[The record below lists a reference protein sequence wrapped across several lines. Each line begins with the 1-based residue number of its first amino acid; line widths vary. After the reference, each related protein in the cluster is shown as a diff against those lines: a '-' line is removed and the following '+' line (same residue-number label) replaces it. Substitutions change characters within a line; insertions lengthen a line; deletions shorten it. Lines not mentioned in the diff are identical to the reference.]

1 MEHKGGR
8 IKDHIRREEPQGQ
21 DDWIDVEW
29 LDDDEDLDSRPDAAS
44 GEQGG
49 AQDKS
54 EEEPFEIE
62 DWRDEENWNLEKKEE
77 TPKSEPA
84 KDPSAKRKNT
94 GARSTD
100 GQNPQKTGEK
110 SASERQPQRRQTR
123 AGATG
128 SGQTEEKEIRLSG
141 PPGESS
147 RTCGR
152 KSRKD
157 SRKSSRKGNFHCAEM
172 WMFCRDGCDCSG
184 IVAGIL
190 G

>member
-62 DWRDEENWNLEKKEE
+62 DWRDEENWNLDRKEE
-77 TPKSEPA
+77 SPKEEPA
-84 KDPSAKRKNT
+84 QNADQKRPGTVPEQEHPEADRQRAARHARVVRVRVRRERSGRSRDRAAEKMAESRRESRLSPSRQGSVPKTAGN
-94 GARSTD
+94 RS
-100 GQNPQKTGEK
+100 
-110 SASERQPQRRQTR
+110 
-123 AGATG
+123 
-128 SGQTEEKEIRLSG
+128 KEIR
-141 PPGESS
+141 
-147 RTCGR
+147 TDKKR
-152 KSRKD
+152 KSQDRQPV
-157 SRKSSRKGNFHCAEM
+157 R
-172 WMFCRDGCDCSG
+172 
-184 IVAGIL
+184 
-190 G
+190 

>member
-62 DWRDEENWNLEKKEE
+62 DWRDEENWNLEKKE
-77 TPKSEPA
+77 
-84 KDPSAKRKNT
+84 
-94 GARSTD
+94 
-100 GQNPQKTGEK
+100 
-110 SASERQPQRRQTR
+110 
-123 AGATG
+123 
-128 SGQTEEKEIRLSG
+128 
-141 PPGESS
+141 
-147 RTCGR
+147 
-152 KSRKD
+152 
-157 SRKSSRKGNFHCAEM
+157 
-172 WMFCRDGCDCSG
+172 
-184 IVAGIL
+184 
-190 G
+190 

>member
-100 GQNPQKTGEK
+100 GQNPQRK
-110 SASERQPQRRQTR
+110 RRPHCGK
-123 AGATG
+123 GA
-128 SGQTEEKEIRLSG
+128 E
-141 PPGESS
+141 
-147 RTCGR
+147 
-152 KSRKD
+152 
-157 SRKSSRKGNFHCAEM
+157 
-172 WMFCRDGCDCSG
+172 
-184 IVAGIL
+184 
-190 G
+190 